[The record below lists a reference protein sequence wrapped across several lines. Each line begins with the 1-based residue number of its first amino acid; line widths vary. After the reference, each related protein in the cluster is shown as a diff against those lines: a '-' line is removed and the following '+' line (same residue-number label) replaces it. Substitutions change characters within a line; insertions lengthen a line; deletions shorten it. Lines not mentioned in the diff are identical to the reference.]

1 MISDV
6 NKADVL
12 KFIYI
17 EEDYFCNIHFF
28 LKSLLRNVCTIVIYN
43 FWMPAFTT
51 FIFQAYITNLSQTNP
66 TLLNDT
72 PLAGEEIS
80 ILTHMDLLT
89 VADRQFRWEY
99 PEGSILATLTKK
111 ERDVDYKILSP
122 KAKSPVSQYMR
133 EGYRSG
139 KVVCS

>member
-1 MISDV
+1 MIIF
-6 NKADVL
+6 AL
-12 KFIYI
+12 
-17 EEDYFCNIHFF
+17 CIH
-28 LKSLLRNVCTIVIYN
+28 LIGSVCTIDNYN
-43 FWMPAFTT
+43 IWILAFMP

-80 ILTHMDLLT
+80 ILTHKDLLT

-99 PEGSILATLTKK
+99 PEGSILATFTKK
-111 ERDVDYKILSP
+111 EKDVDYKILSP

-133 EGYRSG
+133 EGYRLG
-139 KVVCS
+139 KDMYLFVYLCIFIHIFI